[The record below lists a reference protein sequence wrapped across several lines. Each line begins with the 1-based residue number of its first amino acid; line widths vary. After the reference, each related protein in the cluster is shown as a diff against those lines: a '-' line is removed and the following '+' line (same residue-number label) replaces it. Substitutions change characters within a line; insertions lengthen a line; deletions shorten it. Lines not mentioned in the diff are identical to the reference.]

1 MFQIAATIPPK
12 WIDLAPGIRGLF
24 RYGPSEA
31 IVSARRHARMVMEGD
46 DRSDPEFAFIT
57 GCAIWGLV
65 EWEGV
70 GHPAPVPS
78 ADVAH
83 GSPEALAAWI
93 EANPPAE
100 GVADLTADNIVALLK
115 QRPDI
120 YDKLD
125 RTYVQSIVDAAAEKK
140 GSGRSPTGTSTE
152 VPPSATPAGTAPS
165 APIAKTTRAPKRGK
179 RSGQSSKAAPA
190 N

>member
-24 RYGPSEA
+24 RHGPSEA
-31 IVSARRHARMVMEGD
+31 IVSARRHARMVMEAD
-46 DRSDPEFAFIT
+46 DRNDPEFAFIT
-57 GCAIWGLV
+57 GCVIWGLV

-70 GHPAPVPS
+70 GAVE
-78 ADVAH
+78 
-83 GSPEALAAWI
+83 GEG
-93 EANPPAE
+93 E
-100 GVADLTADNIVALLK
+100 GVADLTADNVVALLR

-125 RTYVQSIVDAAAEKK
+125 RTYVQSIVAAAAEKK

-152 VPPSATPAGTAPS
+152 VPPSATPAATAPNV
-165 APIAKTTRAPKRGK
+165 PTAKTTRAPKRGNG
-179 RSGQSSKAAPA
+179 SGRSSKAAA
-190 N
+190 VS